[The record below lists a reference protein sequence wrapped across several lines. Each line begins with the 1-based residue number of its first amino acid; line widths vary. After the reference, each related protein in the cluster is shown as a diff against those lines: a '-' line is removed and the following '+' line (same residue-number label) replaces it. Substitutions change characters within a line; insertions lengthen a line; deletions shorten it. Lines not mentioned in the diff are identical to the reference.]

1 MKTSNELKALFESS
15 IQKSNNLYFTCS
27 GHGAARDAYMSGI
40 YSLYYNMFGSYPYEF
55 EICQFWNHCLLL
67 IILQRKISNLQR
79 NTFTNMTNITELIL

>member
-40 YSLYYNMFGSYPYEF
+40 YSLYYNMFGSCPYEF
-55 EICQFWNHCLLL
+55 EICQFLEPLSSFDN
-67 IILQRKISNLQR
+67 
-79 NTFTNMTNITELIL
+79 FTKEDFKFAKKYIYKY